1 MRENR
6 LVTATACLDASRV
19 LEPGGAG
26 LSAARTRLAQRWI
39 AVGNERLG
47 AGELA
52 TARRAL
58 DAATALDPG
67 VAGAAELSGRLRQ
80 ASAVGP

>member
-6 LVTATACLDASRV
+6 LVTASACLDASGV
-19 LEPGGAG
+19 LEPGGQG

-47 AGELA
+47 AGELEA
-52 TARRAL
+52 ARRAL
-58 DAATALDPG
+58 DAAKTLDPSVG
-67 VAGAAELSGRLRQ
+67 GAAELSARLRQ
-80 ASAVGP
+80 ASAVEP